1 MLRQRLRD
9 QSGEVTEV
17 VLVTPALLF
26 LVLLVLQFGLWYH
39 AAHVAQAA
47 AQEGVRSARLE
58 GGTAEDGR
66 ERAEQLLERAGPTI
80 VGDPVVDATRNVDT
94 AVVEVRGRSVAV
106 IPGMRLPI
114 RARAESPVER
124 LAATTIS
131 TGP

>member
-1 MLRQRLRD
+1 MLRDRLRD

-26 LVLLVLQFGLWYH
+26 VVLLVLQFGLWYH
-39 AAHVAQAA
+39 AA

-66 ERAEQLLERAGPTI
+66 QRAEQLLERAGPTI
-80 VGDPVVDATRNVDT
+80 VGDPVVDATRSVDT
-94 AVVEVRGRSVAV
+94 AVVEVRGQSVAV

-114 RARAESPVER
+114 RARAESPIER
-124 LAATTIS
+124 LVATTVS

>member
-9 QSGEVTEV
+9 EAGEATEM
-17 VLVTPALLF
+17 VLVTPVLLF
-26 LVLLVLQFGLWYH
+26 LVLLVLEFGLWYH

-47 AQEGVRSARLE
+47 AQEGVRTARLE

-66 ERAEQLLERAGPTI
+66 QRAARLLERAGPTI
-80 VGDPVVDATRNVDT
+80 VGDATVDATRGLDT

-124 LAATTIS
+124 LAAHLE
-131 TGP
+131 P

>member
-1 MLRQRLRD
+1 MLRQRLRNEA
-9 QSGEVTEV
+9 GEATEM
-17 VLVTPALLF
+17 VLVTPVLLF

-47 AQEGVRSARLE
+47 AQEGVRTARLE

-66 ERAEQLLERAGPTI
+66 QRAEGLLERAGPTI
-80 VGDPVVDATRNVDT
+80 VGDPLIDATRDSDT

-114 RARAESPVER
+114 RARAASPVER
-124 LAATTIS
+124 LAA
-131 TGP
+131 PLEP